1 MFFIKKYKKIFTVF
15 NILFL
20 IISLEAKEKEID
32 PATMLVV
39 DKGLDA
45 VVENCLTCHTA
56 NLIIEKQRNRKDWL
70 KLIRWMQSNVGLWQL
85 DKKTENTIL
94 DYLERNYSNVKSK
107 KPLVP
112 NLNLNNIK

>member
-1 MFFIKKYKKIFTVF
+1 MFFFRKNKKIFTVF
-15 NILFL
+15 TILFL
-20 IISLEAKEKEID
+20 TVSLQAKKID
-32 PATMLVV
+32 STTMLVV
-39 DKGLDA
+39 DKGLDV

-56 NLIIEKQRNRKDWL
+56 NLIIEKQRSRKDWL
-70 KLIRWMQSNVGLWQL
+70 KLIRWMQSNVGLWEL

-94 DYLERNYSNVKSK
+94 DYLEKNYSNVKSK

>member
-1 MFFIKKYKKIFTVF
+1 MFFFKKNKKLFIIF
-15 NILFL
+15 IIPFL
-20 IISLEAKEKEID
+20 TLSLYAKKID

-39 DKGLDA
+39 DKGLDV

-56 NLIIEKQRNRKDWL
+56 NLIIEKQRSRKDWL
-70 KLIRWMQSNVGLWQL
+70 KLIRWMQANVGLWQL

-94 DYLERNYSNVKSK
+94 DYLERNYSHVKSK